1 MEEQKG
7 ERKLIGVLALI
18 LFILLIVVGGDRG
31 AVAVL
36 ALCGNIAILA
46 VTVLLLANG
55 APPFLIILMATL
67 GIGYI
72 TLMKQNGNNLKTRS
86 ALLAVALI
94 MFALSICIYLGV
106 WKTGSGGLNEIQM
119 IQEDVQLYYTMDIDI
134 HMQQIAAGV
143 VILSA
148 LGAVMDT
155 ALSVTSAVYEVS
167 VHKSGLSRNEYFH
180 SGLQVGKD
188 IIGTTV
194 NTLLF
199 AYFGES
205 MMLFAY
211 LQQGKYNLE
220 MVLNSKFLF
229 QGLAMMFV
237 GVIACLLAVPLS
249 AWTVSRMLTKEEGK
263 NDKSSVV

>member
-1 MEEQKG
+1 M
-7 ERKLIGVLALI
+7 IGVLALV
-18 LFILLIVVGGDRG
+18 LFLLLILIGGDRG

-36 ALCGNIAILA
+36 ALCGNIAVLA
-46 VTVLLLANG
+46 FTVILLANG
-55 APPFLIILMATL
+55 APPFLVIFAATL
-67 GIGYI
+67 SISYI
-72 TLMKQNGNNLKTRS
+72 TLLKTRS
-86 ALLAVALI
+86 ALLSVALI

-134 HMQQIAAGV
+134 HMQQIAAGI

-167 VHKSGLSRNEYFH
+167 VHKSGLDRREYFH

-205 MMLFAY
+205 MMMFAY

-237 GVIACLLAVPLS
+237 GVIACLLAVPIS
-249 AWTVSRMLTKEEGK
+249 AWTESQMLTKEEEK
-263 NDKSSVV
+263 NDKSSAV